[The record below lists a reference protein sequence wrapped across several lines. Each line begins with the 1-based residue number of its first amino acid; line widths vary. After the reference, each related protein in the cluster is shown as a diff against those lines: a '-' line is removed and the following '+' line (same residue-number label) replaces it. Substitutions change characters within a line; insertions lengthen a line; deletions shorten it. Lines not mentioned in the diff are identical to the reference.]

1 MKCGVQ
7 ICDKL
12 AVSSIQ
18 NAGFDYIELTYDN
31 GYDYT
36 ENKISGIEMAGISI
50 TEDRLFSTLQ
60 LAREKNADYLLIN
73 TDNMDNADG
82 LLNVFENAKEMI
94 EDMDIVIL
102 IQNGVMGDDVSG
114 YKYGAFSDSQAI
126 IQLVEYGNRLCEN
139 NPFKIAVDVG
149 RANLLAKNVPV
160 MIMEMKEYVYLLHVN
175 DNDGRKN
182 LKQMPFTFT
191 TGRGAWST
199 DWNKIWAAVM
209 KCGKTE
215 WIIFNAL
222 GLYNRVPQSLQQAM
236 LELQKAIYDKW
247 MWQVNFEEVLKG
259 RRIVLF
265 GSGGMAV
272 NFIKVWGDRYK
283 PEFIVDNNQS
293 RWGISLLDCGIKS
306 PEKILTIPE
315 DERLVLICNMY
326 YNEIKTQLSSMGVRY
341 ECYNDEFYWFG

>member
-7 ICDKL
+7 ICDII
-12 AVSSIQ
+12 AVSSVQ
-18 NAGFDYIELTYDN
+18 NAGFDYIELTEDKAN
-31 GYDYT
+31 DYK
-36 ENKISGIEMAGISI
+36 ENKISGIEISGLYI
-50 TEDRLFSTLQ
+50 TEDKLFSALQ
-60 LAREKNADYLLIN
+60 LVREASADYLLIN
-73 TDNMDNADG
+73 TDNMINSDG
-82 LLNVFENAKEMI
+82 LSDAFENAKEMI

-102 IQNGVMGDDVSG
+102 IQNGVIGDDVKG
-114 YKYGAFSDSQAI
+114 YKYGAFSDAQAI
-126 IQLVEYGNRLCEN
+126 IQFVEYGNRLCEN
-139 NPFKIAVDVG
+139 KPFKVAVDVG
-149 RANLLAKNVPV
+149 RANLLAKNIPV
-160 MIMEMKEYVYLLHVN
+160 MIMELKEYVYLLHVN
-175 DNDGRKN
+175 DNDGQKN
-182 LKQMPFTFT
+182 LMQMPFTFT

-209 KCGKTE
+209 KCGKAE
-215 WIIFNAL
+215 WIIFNSI
-222 GLYNRVPQSLQQAM
+222 GLLKRIPQTLQKAM

-259 RRIVLF
+259 RKIVLF

-293 RWGISLLDCGIKS
+293 RWGISLLDCEIKS
-306 PEKILTIPE
+306 PEKILEIPE
-315 DERLVLICNMY
+315 DKRLVLICNKY